1 MATTREIGSGQH
13 DAAADPAV
21 THAGAGTTDAGH
33 AAAAL
38 EAVEKAP
45 ATAMLPAPETL
56 EHDVR
61 RRRPP
66 ALSFLR
72 RFDTLRRCLRI
83 VTLIA
88 LDALG
93 VYAALLVAL
102 AAKASVQGDWDLDVS
117 ADQAYDYWTFA
128 FLITALL
135 FARSGL
141 YANRASRP
149 GLRGIVSSLFWV
161 MVVTLAYAKAAG
173 HDFSSYYIFWG
184 SLLFATV
191 IVSALR

>member
-1 MATTREIGSGQH
+1 MATTREIGSEQH
-13 DAAADPAV
+13 ESAADAAV
-21 THAGAGTTDAGH
+21 TDARAETADAAH

-45 ATAMLPAPETL
+45 TTAVLPAPETR

-102 AAKASVQGDWDLDVS
+102 AAKAAVQGDWNLDVS

-149 GLRGIVSSLFWV
+149 GLRGPPQPDFQAAKTIG
-161 MVVTLAYAKAAG
+161 LAGIEAG
-173 HDFSSYYIFWG
+173 GVGASHQRNVRRRRI
-184 SLLFATV
+184 APIT
-191 IVSALR
+191 A